1 MTQFPHLFMPLKV
14 GAHFLNNRIVMAPIA
29 TGFEG
34 SDYFGAERIRFY
46 LDRVRDQGAGLVI
59 VNNGI
64 VSFTGKKT
72 LSDSK
77 LTQTYFENAK
87 GLTDALHK
95 EGAKVLLQLVHNG
108 GEAEHPFALA
118 ASRIKNK
125 DTGNVANRIPKFA
138 IDHLIQHYAVAAYE
152 AVHQGGFDGVEIDAG
167 HLSLPNTFTSPIL
180 NRRSDSWGLQGKHDF
195 ALELVRRIRGH
206 IGPQPILSYRI
217 SLLDLYAKGTPWI
230 DILTLAQNLHQEGV
244 NIFSFDIGLSSNAF
258 PVDCELTP
266 EGVWTPFMEKFTS
279 EMKVPVIFG
288 GNLQSPEHIALL
300 LTKYPTCMA
309 EIGKPFIADARWVHK
324 IRKGEMDSITP
335 YVGHSNKDRIIN
347 DNIYSIAAPA
357 VNQINKSENMK
368 KILVV
373 GGGPAGIAAAREA
386 AILGHEVTLIE
397 EKKELGG
404 LFRLGAKIP
413 GRSKILDVIAAWE
426 DELVRL
432 GVDIRL
438 ETTVTGRLIED
449 EFPDHAI
456 FLAVGRESTL
466 PSLPGVDNPNVL
478 TPEDLFEKQMP
489 VGHRVAVIGSGPLAV
504 DIARFLSAPAID
516 DREEWFC
523 AWGIGDPAEHRG
535 GVLGVIPHLAT
546 PPRHTDLINLN
557 PKGSFEKDL
566 TAINRFYE
574 LQWLR
579 MHGVNTFEQTDIEQ
593 IDVHSIKIRSD
604 DDQQG
609 SFSLRIDHV
618 VVADKFEPR
627 DELSDELN
635 VLDKEYVLVGS
646 CDQTSSDYSASR
658 AVQDAISSVR
668 NSAL

>member
-1 MTQFPHLFMPLKV
+1 
-14 GAHFLNNRIVMAPIA
+14 MAPIA
-29 TGFEG
+29 TGFDG
-34 SDYFGAERIRFY
+34 SDCFGTERIRFY
-46 LDRVRDQGAGLVI
+46 LDRVRNHGAGLVI

-64 VSFTGKKT
+64 VSFTGKKK
-72 LSDSK
+72 LSDCK
-77 LTQTYFENAK
+77 LTQTYFRNAK
-87 GLTDALHK
+87 GLTDAIHK

-152 AVHQGGFDGVEIDAG
+152 AVHLGGFDGVEIDAG

-195 ALELVRRIRGH
+195 ALELVQRIRGH
-206 IGPQPILSYRI
+206 LGPQPILSYRI

-230 DILTLAQNLHQEGV
+230 DVLTLAQNLHHEGV

-279 EMKVPVIFG
+279 EIKVPVIFG
-288 GNLQSPEHIALL
+288 GNLQNPEHIATLL
-300 LTKYPTCMA
+300 AKYPTSMA
-309 EIGKPFIADARWVHK
+309 EIGKPFVADACWVQK
-324 IRKGEMDSITP
+324 IRKGDVSSIIP
-335 YVGHSNKDRIIN
+335 YVGHANKDHISN

-357 VNQINKSENMK
+357 VNQIQQSENVK

-386 AILGHEVTLIE
+386 AILGHKVTLIE

-413 GRSKILDVIAAWE
+413 GRRKILNIITAWKE
-426 DELVRL
+426 ELLRL
-432 GVDIRL
+432 GVEIRL

-449 EFPDHAI
+449 DFPDHAI
-456 FLAVGRESTL
+456 LLAVGRESTL
-466 PSLPGVDNPNVL
+466 PSLPGIDNPNVL

-504 DIARFLSAPAID
+504 DIARFLSAPAIED
-516 DREEWFC
+516 PEKWFC
-523 AWGIGDPAEHRG
+523 AWGIGDPAKYRG

-579 MHGVNTFEQTDIEQ
+579 MHGVNTFEQTEIEQ
-593 IDVHSIKIRSD
+593 IEVHSIKVRSD

-646 CDQTSSDYSASR
+646 CNQASSDYSASR
-658 AVQDAISSVR
+658 AVQDAIYSVR